1 MKPVVQDG
9 SEAIE
14 IRPGTEASRRMKM
27 LRCKIVGSLYFSVIR
42 TSESRNVE
50 STYDEFLFCRQNQLP
65 RSELEMK
72 DSILVG
78 CIKKN

>member
-1 MKPVVQDG
+1 MKSVVQDG

-14 IRPGTEASRRMKM
+14 ILPGTEASRRVQM
-27 LRCKIVGSLYFSVIR
+27 LGCKIVSRVTFYEIR
-42 TSESRNVE
+42 TSKSRNVE